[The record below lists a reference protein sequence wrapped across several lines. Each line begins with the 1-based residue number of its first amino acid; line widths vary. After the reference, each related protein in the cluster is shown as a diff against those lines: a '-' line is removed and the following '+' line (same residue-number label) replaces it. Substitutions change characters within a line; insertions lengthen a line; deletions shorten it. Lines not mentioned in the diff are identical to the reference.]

1 MLRQIHIEDLSSPC
15 VMRSSGQKA
24 AHKLEEY
31 LGARECAEI
40 DLDNVEIV
48 SMSFLDELI
57 HHLHEST
64 NLDKVI
70 FRVSDSAIKDKLE
83 RIAQIRSV
91 KIRYR
96 SGEEGVSIVTPR
108 SPILHK
114 ATLAITKT

>member
-1 MLRQIHIEDLSSPC
+1 MLRQIRIEDLSSPC
-15 VMRSSGQKA
+15 VMRSRGREA
-24 AHKLEEY
+24 AHKVEEC
-31 LGARECAEI
+31 LGTTEHIEI
-40 DLDNVEIV
+40 DLTSVEIV

-57 HHLHEST
+57 YRLYEST

-70 FRVSDSAIKDKLE
+70 FRVYDAAIKDKLE
-83 RIAQIRSV
+83 RITQIRSV
-91 KIRYR
+91 RIRYR